1 MNKLEES
8 LGKIAETISGMDEAS
23 LSSLWEK
30 YKIKAHDF
38 SPSPEWEK
46 SFIIFSIINLIR
58 VKNAVFNEQVLKIN
72 SAKKPGFSR
81 PELKIPNLKLVK

>member
-8 LGKIAETISGMDEAS
+8 LSKIAETISGMDEAS

-30 YKIKAHDF
+30 YKNKAHDF

-46 SFIIFSIINLIR
+46 SLIIFSIINSIR
-58 VKNAVFNEQVLKIN
+58 VKNAVFNEQILKLN
-72 SAKKPGFSR
+72 SAKKPVSSR
-81 PELKIPNLKLVK
+81 TNLRKPNLKLVK

>member
-8 LGKIAETISGMDEAS
+8 LSKIAETISGMDEAS
-23 LSSLWEK
+23 LIALWEK
-30 YKIKAHDF
+30 YKNKAHNF

-58 VKNAVFNEQVLKIN
+58 AKNSVFNEQILKLN
-72 SAKKPGFSR
+72 SAKKPAFSR
-81 PELKIPNLKLVK
+81 PEIRKPNLKLVK

>member
-8 LGKIAETISGMDEAS
+8 LSKIAETIYGMDEAS

-30 YKIKAHDF
+30 YKIKAHNF
-38 SPSPEWEK
+38 SPSQEWEK

-58 VKNAVFNEQVLKIN
+58 AKNSVFNEQTLKLN
-72 SAKKPGFSR
+72 SAKKPAFSR
-81 PELKIPNLKLVK
+81 PETRKSNLKLVK